1 MRKKWRKRWCH
12 ESDPWEMMIGDER
25 SEYSIKRIKGGQP
38 DRTNVEIGNKRI
50 KLKYMEKF
58 VSQILEK
65 ISNYQFLNNLI
76 LGALFCVILP
86 LLTRYDLMGD
96 NMWFNLAIVYF
107 SGIVMSRFVSI
118 VIEELFKKWHIVTFE
133 SYPRYI
139 DASAKDEFI
148 KTLSMENNMYRTFIS
163 LFVLLLLSKLS
174 DWLAS
179 VWVFLG

>member
-1 MRKKWRKRWCH
+1 
-12 ESDPWEMMIGDER
+12 
-25 SEYSIKRIKGGQP
+25 
-38 DRTNVEIGNKRI
+38 
-50 KLKYMEKF
+50 MEKF

-76 LGALFCVILP
+76 PGALFCVILP

-107 SGIVMSRFVSI
+107 SGIVMSRFGSI

-163 LFVLLLLSKLS
+163 LFVLLLLAKLS

-179 VWVFLG
+179 VWVFWDKNIAWILCIIMLSIFIGAYIKQTRTIVKRIKKQLDNNQ

>member
-1 MRKKWRKRWCH
+1 
-12 ESDPWEMMIGDER
+12 
-25 SEYSIKRIKGGQP
+25 
-38 DRTNVEIGNKRI
+38 
-50 KLKYMEKF
+50 MEKF

-65 ISNYQFLNNLI
+65 FSNYQFMNNLI
-76 LGALFCVILP
+76 PGALFCVILP

-107 SGIVMSRFVSI
+107 SGIVMSRFGSI

-179 VWVFLG
+179 VWVFGDKNIAWILCIIMLSIFIGAYIKQTRTIVKRIKKQLDNNQQILFVCQ